1 MCGRPDSCRVGV
13 WAGQDAES
21 GSVPTWSPK
30 TQNDTTAPSHGT
42 MGEWAEE
49 EGEKLIIMS
58 HQFKHLDAWWRMTFV
73 SYFKSNTCFV
83 PLFENVRIEAEW
95 NPEPNQTNLTRL
107 KAANQSCESAHPFF
121 PQHFICLGDD
131 KVLGCGLLL
140 SQVQIKLYSKKKS
153 ISIFWG
159 EKIHDMN
166 WAKFWILSDKNCRR
180 TDSNAYCHQ
189 GSLIRDLQTR
199 CLDKFF
205 QWSAT

>member
-1 MCGRPDSCRVGV
+1 
-13 WAGQDAES
+13 
-21 GSVPTWSPK
+21 
-30 TQNDTTAPSHGT
+30 
-42 MGEWAEE
+42 
-49 EGEKLIIMS
+49 
-58 HQFKHLDAWWRMTFV
+58 MTFV

-166 WAKFWILSDKNCRR
+166 WAKFWILSEK
-180 TDSNAYCHQ
+180 
-189 GSLIRDLQTR
+189 DLQKQK
-199 CLDKFF
+199 L
-205 QWSAT
+205 